1 MVRLIALYQPRLK
14 LLLRYT
20 WAGLPRYRA
29 TTDSTD
35 AGITASELPYMGEL
49 LDASK
54 IMVSILC
61 SWLSNTCNILYSSS
75 TVLKKGPE
83 GWTSLLE
90 KPPRSLM
97 PAMFGRPGALY
108 FPALLFPQYRADQN
122 ILRTTRFPWQFLEL
136 LVCPVLCRRT
146 CRKVQHSGIA
156 ECARFML
163 CGLRGRSTGDFL
175 PYRGNF
181 RDGLR
186 YWHVWRRLSA

>member
-1 MVRLIALYQPRLK
+1 
-14 LLLRYT
+14 
-20 WAGLPRYRA
+20 
-29 TTDSTD
+29 
-35 AGITASELPYMGEL
+35 MGEL

-108 FPALLFPQYRADQN
+108 FPALLFPQYRADRDA
-122 ILRTTRFPWQFLEL
+122 LKTACFYWLFLGL
-136 LVCPVLCRRT
+136 PVCPVLW
-146 CRKVQHSGIA
+146 
-156 ECARFML
+156 ARW
-163 CGLRGRSTGDFL
+163 GG
-175 PYRGNF
+175 
-181 RDGLR
+181 
-186 YWHVWRRLSA
+186 

>member
-1 MVRLIALYQPRLK
+1 MVILSTEPLIQLC
-14 LLLRYT
+14 LLRRELQLPYT

-29 TTDSTD
+29 TADSTD
-35 AGITASELPYMGEL
+35 AGITASELPYIGEL

-61 SWLSNTCNILYSSS
+61 SWLSNTCNIVYSSS

-108 FPALLFPQYRADQN
+108 FPASPCPQYRANTKKVENDV
-122 ILRTTRFPWQFLEL
+122 ILPCYIPF
-136 LVCPVLCRRT
+136 LVCAVLRARR
-146 CRKVQHSGIA
+146 S
-156 ECARFML
+156 
-163 CGLRGRSTGDFL
+163 RG
-175 PYRGNF
+175 
-181 RDGLR
+181 
-186 YWHVWRRLSA
+186 V